1 LQELGITSIFD
12 AKKVDFSPI
21 LGRQPAEVGEVK
33 HAVELEV
40 DENGVEGAAA
50 TGVSVVSRT
59 MRQPQVIKVNKPFY
73 FIISNVCQKQNSRK
87 KENCPKGNI
96 PIFTGRVI
104 DPTK

>member
-1 LQELGITSIFD
+1 
-12 AKKVDFSPI
+12 

-59 MRQPQVIKVNKPFY
+59 MRQPQVIK
-73 FIISNVCQKQNSRK
+73 
-87 KENCPKGNI
+87 
-96 PIFTGRVI
+96 GRVHKR
-104 DPTK
+104 DPPGSARTN